1 MLRNI
6 KSNSCLRGG
15 CSGWV
20 GNCRIGGKAAV
31 LQVPRRWQR
40 PSLQLGWFT
49 SKARYSHQCWR
60 SHNTSTRFTWTSST
74 QADSHLAP
82 TALDESLPWRDVPSS
97 PPRVTRWLLVVV
109 TTAGTI
115 LVQHQLVEERRQS
128 ASEWRRRRRRRLDH
142 PRPPARA
149 SGQRPHHSQVSTST
163 PPTWICNYNWIFP
176 PGYICYNYVKIMPS
190 EQNKFTIHT
199 TKEEVLKD
207 ENEENHDFLLKRL
220 LPHKLYNKTCE
231 RYAVS
236 KGVLLVTT
244 ISESQFCS
252 TRGTAAIVCS
262 ILPILSIGSSQC
274 TGSSLFYKHFYPT
287 TELGRDHE
295 KIYKVD
301 NFPFFLN
308 TEMSMQGWEALV
320 QWKYIF
326 CSKR

>member
-1 MLRNI
+1 
-6 KSNSCLRGG
+6 
-15 CSGWV
+15 
-20 GNCRIGGKAAV
+20 
-31 LQVPRRWQR
+31 
-40 PSLQLGWFT
+40 
-49 SKARYSHQCWR
+49 
-60 SHNTSTRFTWTSST
+60 
-74 QADSHLAP
+74 
-82 TALDESLPWRDVPSS
+82 
-97 PPRVTRWLLVVV
+97 
-109 TTAGTI
+109 
-115 LVQHQLVEERRQS
+115 
-128 ASEWRRRRRRRLDH
+128 
-142 PRPPARA
+142 
-149 SGQRPHHSQVSTST
+149 
-163 PPTWICNYNWIFP
+163 
-176 PGYICYNYVKIMPS
+176 MPS
-190 EQNKFTIHT
+190 EQIEFTIHT

-262 ILPILSIGSSQC
+262 ILPILSIWVKSMHWEFPILQTLGV
-274 TGSSLFYKHFYPT
+274 FYPT

-320 QWKYIF
+320 Q
-326 CSKR
+326 